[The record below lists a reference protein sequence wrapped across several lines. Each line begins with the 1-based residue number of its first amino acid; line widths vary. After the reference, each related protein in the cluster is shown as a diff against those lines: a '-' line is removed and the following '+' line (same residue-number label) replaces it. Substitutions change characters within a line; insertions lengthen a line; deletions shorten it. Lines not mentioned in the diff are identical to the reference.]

1 MKTDSCRSCGAAIVW
16 TLTQKGKRMPV
27 DAEPVSN
34 GKFVLE
40 DEEDDEKRRAVYI
53 GEKGGYGGE
62 RYSSHFGTC
71 PHAAE
76 HSGHPR
82 NEARAEGACRPDGH
96 GFCATHPP
104 CDMMRVLVD
113 ALRREVEKR

>member
-1 MKTDSCRSCGAAIVW
+1 MNIDLCRSCGAPIVW
-16 TLTQKGKRMPV
+16 TVTRKGKRMPV

-40 DEEDDEKRRAVYI
+40 NEEDNEKRLAVFI
-53 GEKGGYGGE
+53 GEGDYRGP

-82 NEARAEGACRPDGH
+82 GETSDKESPCRPDGE

-104 CDMMRVLVD
+104 CEMMRVLVD
-113 ALRREVEKR
+113 SLRRQLEK